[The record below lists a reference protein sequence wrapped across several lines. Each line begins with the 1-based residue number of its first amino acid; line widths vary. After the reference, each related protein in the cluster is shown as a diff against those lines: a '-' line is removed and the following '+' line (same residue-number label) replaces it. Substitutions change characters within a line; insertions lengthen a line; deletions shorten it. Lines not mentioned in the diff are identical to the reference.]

1 MCIYVRAM
9 PLCGHPAP
17 TLLSYA
23 SCGAVLAQLLRIA
36 EPEAWADPAALARAP
51 FDLPD
56 ACGPREGANIWTWY
70 SGDYCGWEC
79 RNNAYLVR
87 EALDIHDGGGSSDED
102 EGDVRYGGA
111 WDCRARGGILPAYVP
126 GDDEEEGV
134 SCVLGGRGRGRGRDS
149 GAGGAAYRVNT
160 GGGGLKEPMVMGM
173 PDARYGPGSER
184 LGIGWR
190 SD

>member
-23 SCGAVLAQLLRIA
+23 SCGAVLAQLVRIA
-36 EPEAWADPAALARAP
+36 EPEAWAGADARARLP
-51 FDLPD
+51 AFDLPD

-87 EALDIHDGGGSSDED
+87 AALAIDGSDED
-102 EGDVRYGGA
+102 EDGDGDGDDEYGILG
-111 WDCRARGGILPAYVP
+111 DARGGMLPAYVP
-126 GDDEEEGV
+126 GV
-134 SCVLGGRGRGRGRDS
+134 GGD
-149 GAGGAAYRVNT
+149 AYRPAW
-160 GGGGLKEPMVMGM
+160 GGGLKEPMVMGM
-173 PDARYGPGSER
+173 PDASYGPGSER

-190 SD
+190 SV